1 MSEIRQESARTHGVH
16 SHSTAGLRD
25 RISIGIEGGLGMASG
40 DGPRFNRLRV
50 GETIREMRLA
60 RELTQVQLGAKV
72 GASGARISR
81 LETGETAPDLALVMN
96 VLDYFEVPEPEQK
109 RLITLARQ
117 ANEQTWWKISGMQ
130 TRQAAFAE
138 LESTATRI
146 REYSMVFVPGLLQ
159 TPEYTKVRYADT
171 EAHLPFD
178 EDAALAGRQQRQSVL
193 TRTKRPVQYEVILD
207 ELVLRRPTAPPEV
220 MRDQL
225 RHMMT
230 AAETANVE
238 IRVLSLDRELPHHA
252 PALNSFALY
261 GFASTP
267 DIVVV
272 ETETTEAQSTDSDQI
287 DRYRHLFERLRAAT
301 LDPAESRKLI
311 IGET

>member
-1 MSEIRQESARTHGVH
+1 
-16 SHSTAGLRD
+16 LRN
-25 RISIGIEGGLGMASG
+25 RISIDIEGGLGMASG

-159 TPEYTKVRYADT
+159 TPEYAKVRYADT
-171 EAHLPFD
+171 EANIPFD
-178 EDAALAGRQQRQSVL
+178 TEAAVAGRQERQKILV
-193 TRTKRPVQYEVILD
+193 RTKKPVRYEVVLD
-207 ELVLRRPTAPPEV
+207 ELVLRRRTAPDDVLETQA
-220 MRDQL
+220 RWLAEAAQL
-225 RHMMT
+225 P
-230 AAETANVE
+230 NIE
-238 IRVLSLDRELPHHA
+238 IRVLPIEANLGYHSPV
-252 PALNSFALY
+252 LNSFAIY
-261 GFASTP
+261 SYSAAPSVT
-267 DIVVV
+267 VV
-272 ETETTEAQSTDSDQI
+272 ETETTEAQSTDEDQL
-287 DRYRHLFERLRAAT
+287 DRYSHLYSRVRAAA
-301 LDPAESRKLI
+301 LDPDDSIKLI
-311 IGET
+311 KGVTR